1 MSNITTGFP
10 EHVTVLIGV
19 SYKERPVGGV
29 VHQPFY
35 GPSGRT
41 VWGLVGGV
49 VKGLTLVTAGDAGER
64 LSDEGLRIVV
74 TRSHMS
80 QTVRDAVEALKPKEV
95 CKILILI
102 MLDA

>member
-1 MSNITTGFP
+1 M
-10 EHVTVLIGV
+10 TVLIGV

-29 VHQPFY
+29 IHQPFY

-49 VKGLTLVTAGDAGER
+49 VKGLTPVTAGDASER

-95 CKILILI
+95 CEIIIDTILILI
-102 MLDA
+102 LIL